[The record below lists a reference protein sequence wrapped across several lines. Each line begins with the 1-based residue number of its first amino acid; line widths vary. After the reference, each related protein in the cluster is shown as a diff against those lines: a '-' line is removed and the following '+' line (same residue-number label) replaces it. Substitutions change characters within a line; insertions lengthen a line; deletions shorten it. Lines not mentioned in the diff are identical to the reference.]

1 MLRSQAL
8 VRRRPPEAAEG
19 VGLRLASME
28 SSGSKERRRAA
39 RALVAT
45 YHEAELA
52 GLLEHVAEAIERYP
66 AGELD
71 AHDVDEVIH
80 QYTKAAR
87 ELWKFCVLGGSGSHV
102 ESLVATLEQLTAE
115 GDRPD
120 WWARGET
127 HRRR

>member
-1 MLRSQAL
+1 
-8 VRRRPPEAAEG
+8 
-19 VGLRLASME
+19 ME

-39 RALVAT
+39 RVLVAT

-52 GLLEHVAEAIERYP
+52 GLLEHVAEAIERYR

-87 ELWKFCVLGGSGSHV
+87 ELWKFCVLDGSGSHV
-102 ESLVATLEQLTAE
+102 ETFAATLEQLTAE

-127 HRRR
+127 RRGP